1 MTNTFEKQETIERLT
16 KVINADIA
24 ESDFRFPVVLAQ
36 LIAPYLLSSPSP
48 DLLGRLVLSRPDNEI
63 ILERDS
69 GGITVAIQRPNQ
81 NAVYCHDCQA
91 GRTTI
96 DLDWMESVNP
106 ARRIAEATV
115 YVLSLFQVRKTK
127 IQ

>member
-24 ESDFRFPVVLAQ
+24 ESDFRFPVALAQ
-36 LIAPYLLSSPSP
+36 LMAPFFLISPSP
-48 DLLGRLVLSRPDNEI
+48 DLSERLVLSRSENEI

-81 NAVYCHDCQA
+81 NAVYRHDFQA
-91 GRTTI
+91 GRTTVDI
-96 DLDWMESVNP
+96 LYLYSKW
-106 ARRIAEATV
+106 
-115 YVLSLFQVRKTK
+115 
-127 IQ
+127 